1 MEKLIWFWNI
11 AEDGDNQSG
20 DGEGEFDDGEAKQE
34 YVKKEYVA
42 NLAYVSVT
50 GALEEVENSI
60 IKSSRPKLKMRVS
73 RPRKEYG
80 QEGFNLAEKEASE
93 NSVDLKS
100 VVKNIDYITKKKV
113 LDMGLQAA
121 YQMKRI

>member
-1 MEKLIWFWNI
+1 
-11 AEDGDNQSG
+11 
-20 DGEGEFDDGEAKQE
+20 
-34 YVKKEYVA
+34 
-42 NLAYVSVT
+42 
-50 GALEEVENSI
+50 
-60 IKSSRPKLKMRVS
+60 
-73 RPRKEYG
+73 
-80 QEGFNLAEKEASE
+80 LAEKEASE